1 MAREG
6 KAKVLTEAEFKRL
19 LIVAKNSPMSARNV
33 AMIFCSFGLG
43 LRSKEICSLS
53 IKDIADSSF
62 KLLDEINLKRNMTK
76 GEKQRAVYL
85 SNKKIRE
92 ALQNHL
98 ENLKENNT
106 LPSLPLFQ
114 TQRKQRFSANV
125 MQKWFKDLY
134 DKAGIHGAS
143 SHSGRRTFITRL
155 IEHGADIK
163 AVSKLAGHAS
173 IMTTAIYVEDNPER
187 LKKLSSIAIF

>member
-85 SNKKIRE
+85 SNKKINASNLIKRIWEHKNKLVDGFTKKYSTNILVYFEEHSDPKIAITRE
-92 ALQNHL
+92 KQLKAWKRSWKL
-98 ENLKENNT
+98 ELIEKDNPNWN
-106 LPSLPLFQ
+106 
-114 TQRKQRFSANV
+114 
-125 MQKWFKDLY
+125 DLY
-134 DKAGIHGAS
+134 DQII
-143 SHSGRRTFITRL
+143 R
-155 IEHGADIK
+155 
-163 AVSKLAGHAS
+163 
-173 IMTTAIYVEDNPER
+173 
-187 LKKLSSIAIF
+187 